1 VSYYHRF
8 ARRPKPVTIGTAKVK
23 NMIETIDKI
32 KGLSDWE
39 RNFVDSIKEGW
50 QKYGSVT
57 EKQHGMIQKLADRY
71 NPENVKA
78 REDWISNFDDEKK
91 NRLQVV
97 ARYYKANPP
106 YFGDLADR
114 VLNDPDYIPTARAYA
129 AMCENKY
136 AQKVM
141 DIHNG
146 EPLFPAGSMATARA
160 SRQTP
165 RRIRGKTVVV
175 IEHPE
180 GVHTAA
186 NGARRVVVLPVGESE
201 PVETEE
207 RWLKK
212 LPKKLR

>member
-1 VSYYHRF
+1 MSYYHRF

-78 REDWISNFDDEKK
+78 RENWITNFDDEKK
-91 NRLQVV
+91 NRLQVM
-97 ARYYKANPP
+97 ASYYKANPP

-146 EPLFPAGSMATARA
+146 DPLFPAGSMATARA

-165 RRIRGKTVVV
+165 HRIRGKTVIV

-180 GVHTAA
+180 GVHCAA

>member
-1 VSYYHRF
+1 
-8 ARRPKPVTIGTAKVK
+8 VTIGTEKVK
-23 NMIETIDKI
+23 NTIETIDKI
-32 KGLSDWE
+32 KNLSDWE
-39 RNFVDSIKEGW
+39 RNFIDSIKVGW

-71 NPENVKA
+71 NPVNIQA
-78 REDWISNFDDEKK
+78 REDWNNSFDDEKK
-91 NRLQVV
+91 NRLQVM

-114 VLNDPDYIPTARAYA
+114 VIADPNYVPTERAYI

-136 AQKVM
+136 SQKVM
-141 DIHNG
+141 DIYNG
-146 EPLFPAGSMATARA
+146 DPIFPAGSMATARN

-165 RRIRGKTVVV
+165 YGIRGKTVVV
-175 IEHPE
+175 IEHPP
-180 GVHTAA
+180 GVHNAA
-186 NGARRVVVLPVGESE
+186 NGARRVVVLPVGESKA
-201 PVETEE
+201 VETEE